1 MQTSR
6 RLGTFFILVGLVL
19 LVLFLGS
26 VLSQD
31 AKTNYLLLALVA
43 LFVGFLLGRN
53 KENKDSG
60 RFSSL
65 RRASAA
71 SRQRREEQ
79 MKDKTRK

>member
-31 AKTNYLLLALVA
+31 AKTNYLLLALVT

>member
-6 RLGTFFILVGLVL
+6 RLGTFFILVGLIL

-43 LFVGFLLGRN
+43 LFVGFLLTRN

-65 RRASAA
+65 RRASAN
-71 SRQRREEQ
+71 SRQRREDQ